1 MIRRMEKMTKK
12 ECNEIIKWAEQLTD
26 EELEKE
32 YYEAAF
38 ESLGTLTDEM
48 YERGYDEADIRER
61 EELEQSYRD
70 KADIL
75 EMLCLNREI
84 KLWE

>member
-1 MIRRMEKMTKK
+1 MTKK

>member
-1 MIRRMEKMTKK
+1 MEKMTKK

>member
-1 MIRRMEKMTKK
+1 MTKK
-12 ECNEIIKWAEQLTD
+12 ERNEIIKWAEQLTD

-75 EMLCLNREI
+75 EMLCLGREI

>member
-1 MIRRMEKMTKK
+1 MTKK
-12 ECNEIIKWAEQLTD
+12 ERNEIIKWAEQLTD

-70 KADIL
+70 KSDIL
-75 EMLCLNREI
+75 EMLCLGRGI